1 MCLKSFVNNTYSP
14 CASDGFLA
22 GIFYALDIG
31 GTNFRVTRFNLD
43 GKGNAHL
50 TDERK
55 FTIPEEVMVATEAS
69 ALHDFMADCIV
80 NVPGEAGE
88 DRKYGYTFSFPVEQK
103 AIDSGV
109 LLNWTKGFKTKGVE
123 GKDVVPPLRE
133 ALKSRG
139 FAGEITALVNDTVGT
154 LASGA
159 FKDPNC
165 VIGVILG
172 TGTNAA
178 YIENVENIRTL
189 PEELRKKGGE
199 MVINIEWGAFGDG
212 SKSLPSCRIDEV
224 LDANSRNPGKQS
236 LEKKISGFYL
246 GEITRLCLKELIEA
260 KEIYADATIPDK
272 LTNTAYS
279 FESRYLSDIEY
290 DLSEDFNTIQ
300 RVESQVGIENSTLN
314 DRRKLKEVCG
324 MVIERAAR
332 LTAIAI
338 AGTTIQSS
346 RDAAK
351 VTVGVDGSVYEHHP
365 SFRQRLKSALRSLGV
380 DCNIILSKD
389 GSGKGAALIAC
400 GVEKQR
406 QAASL

>member
-1 MCLKSFVNNTYSP
+1 M
-14 CASDGFLA
+14 
-22 GIFYALDIG
+22 
-31 GTNFRVTRFNLD
+31 TRFDLD
-43 GKGNAHL
+43 GKGNANL

-55 FTIPEEVMVATEAS
+55 FTIPDEVMVADNAA

-109 LLNWTKGFKTKGVE
+109 LLNWTKGFKTKGVV
-123 GKDVVPPLRE
+123 GNDVVPPLQDALE
-133 ALKSRG
+133 ARG
-139 FAGEITALVNDTVGT
+139 FEGKITALVNDTVGT

-165 VIGVILG
+165 IIGVILG

-178 YIENVENIRTL
+178 YIEKVENIHKL
-189 PEELRKKGGE
+189 PEDMRKKGGD

-212 SKSLPSCRIDEV
+212 STALPSCRIDEA
-224 LDANSRNPGKQS
+224 LDSNSRNPGKQS

-246 GEITRLCLKELIEA
+246 GEITRLCLKELVEA
-260 KEIYADATIPDK
+260 EEIYTSAQVPEK
-272 LTNTAYS
+272 LINTAYS

-290 DLSEDFNTIQ
+290 DLSEDLNTIQ
-300 RVESQVGIENSTLN
+300 RVESQFGIHDSTIE

-338 AGTTIQSS
+338 AGTIIQSS
-346 RDAAK
+346 REASK

-400 GVEKQR
+400 GVDK
-406 QAASL
+406 S